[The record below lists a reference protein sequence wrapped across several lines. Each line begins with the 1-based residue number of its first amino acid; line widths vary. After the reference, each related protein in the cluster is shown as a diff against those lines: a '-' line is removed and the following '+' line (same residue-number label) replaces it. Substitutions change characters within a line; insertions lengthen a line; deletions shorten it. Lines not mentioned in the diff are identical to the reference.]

1 MNIRT
6 LLTLVAGLLAAVNA
20 NAAANI
26 TITSQPQG
34 IVVGQSQ
41 ALPFSVQATS
51 PTLPISYRWVRLDGA
66 ALPAGS
72 TGGNSNVVF
81 VNTVTSN
88 AVGVYYCIL
97 TNSSGAVTS
106 APAGLIQVQTA
117 PSFSVPTVTY
127 SPTNR
132 VVGQGSTVFLTVAGF
147 GSGPIKLQWR
157 GKTNIVT
164 SPTFENI
171 PGATNAT
178 LVLSNIQDSAA
189 YLLRLDN
196 ANGAVG
202 SAIANITVL
211 RAPTIVSNPVS
222 RAVVIGTNA
231 VFSAVIDGGQLSYRW
246 LKNGADLPPVFN
258 GTNFIFQTNST
269 LTVAVTNVSNGGGYS
284 IIGSNA
290 FGSVTSAVA
299 QLTVILPPT
308 LVKGPAS
315 VSVPASGSATF
326 SANADANTPLTMEWF
341 INGNLVQSSTGVGL
355 SQLVLPSLVS
365 EGGLI
370 AGLSTNVPA
379 TVTFRASNAAGTV
392 TAATT
397 ILVTSGPVAPSIAL
411 QPAGTNLLAGGILS
425 LAGLGSGTTP
435 LYYQWN
441 FNGTNI
447 VGETNPVLNVLSMSA
462 SQAGLYNVVVTNA
475 YGATSSV
482 FAAVSV
488 SAVTNR
494 QIRIPGITPA
504 SGSSLLTPVL
514 LRGLGGESTVD
525 FTLGYRGF
533 FINGVTV
540 TIPPG
545 SAATNVIR
553 DVSAANSGILGLR
566 VELDTNITAVAGER
580 PLVNITFNSSSIV
593 PSYLMNLAFTNSPRA
608 LTLFAGTNVL
618 ATDWVIVPY
627 APPAIVGSNVL
638 AQSGLYQQGVEVYNP
653 SATAVSSARVY
664 ASGLTNDTKGNPIRL
679 YNATGS
685 EGGVPF
691 IEFGPLGAS
700 SSTLLTLEYYVSDR
714 VTVPNP
720 IITVVFG
727 SGTLPAVTNFT
738 ALTVD
743 RALFTN
749 GVFLVEFLTSS
760 NRAYYVQYTSDPG
773 STNWAT
779 SFPGLIGSG
788 NRVQWIDN
796 GPPRTASLPTNGTRF
811 YRVITPQ

>member
-6 LLTLVAGLLAAVNA
+6 LLTLVAGLLAATTVVSA
-20 NAAANI
+20 QNI
-26 TITSQPQG
+26 QISTQPQG

-41 ALPFSVQATS
+41 IKPLVIQATS
-51 PTLPISYRWVRLDGA
+51 PTPPISYRWLRVDGA

-72 TGGNSNVVF
+72 TGANSNIF
-81 VNTVTSN
+81 TVNTTTTN
-88 AVGVYYCIL
+88 AVGIYYCIL

-106 APAGLIQVQTA
+106 APAGLILSQTGQ
-117 PSFSVPTVTY
+117 SFSVPTVVN

-132 VVGQGSTVFLTVAGF
+132 AVVQGSTVYLTASAYGV
-147 GSGPIKLQWR
+147 GPLSLQWR
-157 GKTNIVT
+157 GKTNIAL

-178 LVLSNIQDSAA
+178 LVLSNIQNSAA
-189 YLLRLDN
+189 YLLRIDN
-196 ANGAVG
+196 SSGPVG
-202 SAIANITVL
+202 SAIATITVL
-211 RAPTIVSNPVS
+211 SAPTIVSNPVS
-222 RAVVIGTNA
+222 RAVVIGSNA
-231 VFSAVIDGGQLSYRW
+231 VFSAIIDGGQLGYRW

-258 GTNFIFQTNST
+258 GTNFFYQTNST

-315 VSVPASGSATF
+315 VSVPASGSASF
-326 SANADANTPLTMEWF
+326 SANADANTSLTMEWF
-341 INGNLVQSSTGVGL
+341 INGNPVQSAAGVGL
-355 SQLVLPSLVS
+355 SQLTLPSLLS
-365 EGGLI
+365 GGGLI
-370 AGLSTNVPA
+370 AGLSTNVPG

-392 TAATT
+392 SASAT
-397 ILVTSGPVAPSIAL
+397 ILVTAGPVAPSIAL
-411 QPAGTNLLAGGILS
+411 QPVGTNLLAGGILS

-435 LYYQWN
+435 LHYQWN

-447 VGETNPVLNVLSMSA
+447 VGQTNPALNVLSMGA
-462 SQAGLYNVVVTNA
+462 NQAGLYNLVVTNA

-482 FAAVSV
+482 FVAVSV

-494 QIRIPGITPA
+494 EVRIPGITPA

-514 LRGLGGESTVD
+514 LRGLGGESRVD

-553 DVSAANSGILGLR
+553 DASAANSGILGLR
-566 VELDTNITAVAGER
+566 IELDTNLTAVAGER
-580 PLVNITFNSSSIV
+580 PLVNITFNSGSIV
-593 PSYLMNLAFTNSPRA
+593 PSYLINLAFTNAPRA
-608 LTLFAGTNVL
+608 LGVFAGTNVL

-627 APPAIVGSNVL
+627 APPTIVGSNIL
-638 AQSGLYQQGVEVYNP
+638 AQSGLYQQTVEIYNP
-653 SATAVSSARVY
+653 SATSVSSARVY
-664 ASGLTNDTKGNPIRL
+664 AAGLTNDTKGNPIRL

-685 EGGVPF
+685 QAGVPF
-691 IEFGPLGAS
+691 IEFGPLAAS
-700 SSTLLTLEYYVSDR
+700 SSTTLTLEYYVSDR
-714 VTVPNP
+714 VSVPNP

-727 SGTLPAVTNFT
+727 TGTLPVVTNFT

-743 RALFTN
+743 RALFIN
-749 GVFLVEFLTSS
+749 GVFLVEFLTTS
-760 NRAYYVQYTSDPG
+760 NRAYYVQYNGEPT
-773 STNWAT
+773 STNWTT
-779 SFPGLIGSG
+779 SFPGLVGTGS
-788 NRVQWIDN
+788 RVQWIDN